1 MTGKEC
7 SDRECQQQ
15 LKAIHQEVFGLEGS
29 EGLSHRVK
37 VVEEN
42 QERRTVIIDSKM
54 PKTWLWTI
62 IVLVAPVTSFA
73 LMILISQATA
83 DARFADKEIVTKHEA
98 EICALKKSVEARIE
112 SDEEMKA
119 IMESIR
125 TYQDKILEEVKK

>member
-62 IVLVAPVTSFA
+62 IVLVAPVTSIA

-98 EICALKKSVEARIE
+98 EICMLKNLVEERL
-112 SDEEMKA
+112 KA
-119 IMESIR
+119 ELD
-125 TYQDKILEEVKK
+125 QNKILDEILKAVKE